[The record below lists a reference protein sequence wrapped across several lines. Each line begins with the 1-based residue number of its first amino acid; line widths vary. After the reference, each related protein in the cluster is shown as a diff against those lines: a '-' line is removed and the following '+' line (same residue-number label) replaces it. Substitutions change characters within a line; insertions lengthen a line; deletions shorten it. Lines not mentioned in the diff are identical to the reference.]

1 MKTTKELLD
10 GLDLAPAHLEHEWV
24 ITIDTPV
31 AGVEPLLAA
40 LGEGLPLRQG
50 PYDNC
55 LYVREGGFQQFRALE
70 GSHAGDEGTIQRTA
84 AAQVVFSM
92 PADVDML
99 RTAFEVIFAA
109 HVNEEPTIRVT
120 EALGSRSKLLD
131 ADNPNRYWN
140 QPNADEIHGDA
151 IAQR

>member
-1 MKTTKELLD
+1 MTSATELD
-10 GLDLAPAHLEHEWV
+10 GLDLAPTVLERELV

-31 AGVEPLLAA
+31 AGVEPLLKA

-92 PADVDML
+92 PDDADLL
-99 RTAFEVIFAA
+99 RTAFDVIFAA

-120 EALGSRSKLLD
+120 EAWGSRSKLLD

-140 QPNADEIHGDA
+140 QPNAEEIHGDA
-151 IAQR
+151 IESA